1 MSNNRMDL
9 FRLAEKSGYEYK
21 RCNGSHYIYQ
31 NKKGKIV
38 VIPYCSKEITIGM
51 RRKIEKDIRRGLE

>member
-1 MSNNRMDL
+1 MGNNRMDL

-21 RCNGSHYIYQ
+21 RCNGSHYIYE
-31 NKKGKIV
+31 NKKGKVV

-51 RRKIEKDIRRGLE
+51 RRKIEKDISSGRE